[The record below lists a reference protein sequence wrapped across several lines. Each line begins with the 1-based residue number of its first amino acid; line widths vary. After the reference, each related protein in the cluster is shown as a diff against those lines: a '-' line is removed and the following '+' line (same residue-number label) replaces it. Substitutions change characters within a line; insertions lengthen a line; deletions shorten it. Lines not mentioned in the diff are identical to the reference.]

1 MSNQEYQP
9 IYGIYKNQD
18 VMIPMRDGVRM
29 NLNVLKMGGIKAHKS
44 AASSSG
50 PPFFERAVEMRYW
63 GQSFELN
70 LPTPNIKIVND
81 VWLNELIEI
90 VN

>member
-29 NLNVLKMGGIKAHKS
+29 NLNVLKMRVLRLTGLLLPHRGHH
-44 AASSSG
+44 
-50 PPFFERAVEMRYW
+50 FLN
-63 GQSFELN
+63 GQW
-70 LPTPNIKIVND
+70 K
-81 VWLNELIEI
+81 
-90 VN
+90 